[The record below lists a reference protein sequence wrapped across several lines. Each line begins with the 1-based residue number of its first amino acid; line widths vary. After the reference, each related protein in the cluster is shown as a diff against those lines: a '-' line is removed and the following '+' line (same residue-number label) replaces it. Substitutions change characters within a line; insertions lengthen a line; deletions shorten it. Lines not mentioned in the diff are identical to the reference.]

1 MECIKNCKLCER
13 LILSTAINYDTATNT
28 VIVALPATSFEN
40 CRKYCIVLA
49 QAIPE
54 AATITAE
61 VVFTVGTN
69 PAQYPFLNKNCIPVS
84 VTQIRTRRIYPVKL
98 STSIGNG
105 VFKYIGSC
113 PLPCVSNSGVDSLPI
128 E

>member
-13 LILSTAINYDTATNT
+13 LILSTAINYDAATNT

-54 AATITAE
+54 AATINAE

-69 PAQYPFLNKNCIPVS
+69 TAQYPFLNKNCVPVA